1 MDMKRRDQWR
11 PVLEAEVKRWSD
23 KSCEQ
28 LIAELSDEQ
37 VYEVE
42 CQGRTHQVEVDILE
56 NNETYL
62 HIVVS
67 VDDGSLPASLS
78 PLSQSFVKQ
87 KWKSAVSRSE

>member
-1 MDMKRRDQWR
+1 MVSAMKHRDHWR
-11 PVLEAEVKRWSD
+11 PVLESEVKRWSN

-28 LIAELSDEQ
+28 LIAELTNEQ

-42 CQGRTHQVEVDILE
+42 FEGGAHQVEVSILE
-56 NNETYL
+56 NKERYL

-87 KWKSAVSRSE
+87 K

>member
-1 MDMKRRDQWR
+1 MKHRDHWR
-11 PVLEAEVKRWSD
+11 PVLESEVKRWSN

-28 LIAELSDEQ
+28 LIAELTNEQ

-42 CQGRTHQVEVDILE
+42 FEGGAHQVEVSILE
-56 NNETYL
+56 NKERYL

-87 KWKSAVSRSE
+87 K